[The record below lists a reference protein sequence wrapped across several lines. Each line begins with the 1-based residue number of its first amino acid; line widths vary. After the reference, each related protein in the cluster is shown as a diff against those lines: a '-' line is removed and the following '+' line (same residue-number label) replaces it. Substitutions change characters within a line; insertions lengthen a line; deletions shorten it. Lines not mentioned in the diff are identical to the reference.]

1 MSAVIER
8 ERDLPVA
15 AVSAPDRGQ
24 RHEARAVKVVWQR
37 DVVRFRKD
45 KARIISSMMQPLLFL
60 FVLGKG
66 LAAAMPRT
74 NGLDFTTFL
83 FPGTLATGVMFVA
96 VFSGISIVWDREFGF
111 LREMLVAP
119 ISRSSI
125 VVGKCLGGATVAT
138 FQGLILLALAGLVG
152 VPYNP
157 LLILGCAVMI
167 FLVAFSITAFGL
179 VLAVRV
185 KTIQAVMPLVQ
196 MLLTPLM
203 FLSGSL
209 FPVGAKLP
217 LWLTIATR
225 LNPISY
231 AVAAMRT
238 FVLHFIHT
246 PAGAISSFQG
256 GLTWGSFV
264 VPTWLDIV
272 VVVGCGLALLG
283 AACALFA
290 KTE

>member
-1 MSAVIER
+1 LTTTLT
-8 ERDLPVA
+8 RDLPVA
-15 AVSAPDRGQ
+15 VASASGRGL
-24 RHEARAVKVVWQR
+24 RHEARAVRVVWQR
-37 DVVRFRKD
+37 DLVRFWKD
-45 KARIISSMMQPLLFL
+45 KARMFSSLIQPLLFL

-74 NGLDFTTFL
+74 AGIDFTTFL
-83 FPGTLATGVMFVA
+83 FPGTLATGVMFTA
-96 VFSGISIVWDREFGF
+96 VFSAISIVWDREFGF

-125 VVGKCLGGATVAT
+125 VIGKCLGGATVAT
-138 FQGLILLALAGLVG
+138 LQGIVLLALAGLVH

-157 LLILGCAVMI
+157 VLMLGCVGLI
-167 FLVAFSITAFGL
+167 FLVAFSITAFGM

-185 KTIQAVMPLVQ
+185 KTIQGVMPLVQ

-217 LWLTIATR
+217 GWLAVATR
-225 LNPISY
+225 LNPLSY
-231 AVAAMRT
+231 SVAAMRT
-238 FVLHFIHT
+238 LVLHYV
-246 PAGAISSFQG
+246 PAPPGAGAAFQG
-256 GLTWGSFV
+256 ALTWGSYV
-264 VPTWLDIV
+264 VPFWLDV
-272 VVVGCGLALLG
+272 VVVLGTGLVLL
-283 AACALFA
+283 AVSCALFS